1 MSKTVVAKNRID
13 GVPGFG
19 SIESGTVFKCPDD
32 QYDVLKNADA
42 IDDYAQPEVA
52 VAQPADEQ
60 PAGEAP
66 APSSKGK
73 AKKGDDGL

>member
-19 SIESGTVFKCPDD
+19 SIGSGTVFKCPDD

-60 PAGEAP
+60 PAAAG
-66 APSSKGK
+66 KGK
-73 AKKGDDGL
+73 GKKGDDGL